1 MEVGE
6 KDDEGTIKD
15 LLIGAGKSD
24 VQDQNLVPQNSV
36 QRLAVLDDYS
46 SPNQQS
52 CNSVDR
58 VEFEEKLV
66 VDTNKSN
73 DAEFAQ
79 KINKIKEKG
88 VVAENS
94 SMRQGDKHTLEKLHD
109 AIQKPKSDVQL
120 ENFAIDGQKFD
131 GSKIGVLQPF
141 EPVDLQFEISGRD

>member
-1 MEVGE
+1 MVFGE

-52 CNSVDR
+52 CNSADR

-79 KINKIKEKG
+79 KTNKIKEKG
-88 VVAENS
+88 FIAENS

-109 AIQKPKSDVQL
+109 AIHTPNLMCNLRIWQL
-120 ENFAIDGQKFD
+120 MDKNLKDK
-131 GSKIGVLQPF
+131 K
-141 EPVDLQFEISGRD
+141 

>member
-6 KDDEGTIKD
+6 KDDEVTIKD
-15 LLIGAGKSD
+15 LRIGDEKGD
-24 VQDQNLVPQNSV
+24 IQDQNLVPQNSI

-79 KINKIKEKG
+79 KTNKIKEKG
-88 VVAENS
+88 FIAENS

-109 AIQKPKSDVQL
+109 AIHTPNLMCNFRIWQL
-120 ENFAIDGQKFD
+120 MDKNLKDK
-131 GSKIGVLQPF
+131 K
-141 EPVDLQFEISGRD
+141 

>member
-1 MEVGE
+1 MVVGE
-6 KDDEGTIKD
+6 KYDEGTIKD
-15 LLIGAGKSD
+15 ICIGAEKGY
-24 VQDQNLVPQNSV
+24 VQDQNLVPRNFV
-36 QRLAVLDDYS
+36 QHLAVLDDYS

-52 CNSVDR
+52 CNSADH

-94 SMRQGDKHTLEKLHD
+94 SMRQGDKHTLDKLHD
-109 AIQKPKSDVQL
+109 AIHTPKSDVQL
-120 ENFAIDGQKFD
+120 ENLAIYGQKFE
-131 GSKIGVLQPF
+131 GSKIGDLQPF
-141 EPVDLQFEISGRD
+141 EPVDLQGEISGRD